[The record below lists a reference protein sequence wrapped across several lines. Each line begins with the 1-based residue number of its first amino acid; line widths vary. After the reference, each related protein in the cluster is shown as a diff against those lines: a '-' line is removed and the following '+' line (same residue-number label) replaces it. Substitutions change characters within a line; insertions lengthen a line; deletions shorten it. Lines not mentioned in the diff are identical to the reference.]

1 VINLFQ
7 ASNSDA
13 VPDHF
18 VRLAILRF
26 LEARLR
32 QPGPSG
38 VSGFHRVGDLLAKL
52 VLLGHDA
59 SRVHEELLYL
69 PKKACV
75 LAEHQR
81 LDELSEDDLICL
93 SPGGSVH
100 LEMLESKDYLAA
112 CVEDIRMA
120 DEAAANRVALRIGG
134 NRHAHLSCPCGKHA

>member
-1 VINLFQ
+1 FLQQWPHQRGEILKIRNERGNYVLPLRIVSQVLLRMDRRFYDGDKSHVINLFQ

-18 VRLAILRF
+18 VRLA
-26 LEARLR
+26 
-32 QPGPSG
+32 
-38 VSGFHRVGDLLAKL
+38 KL

-69 PKKACV
+69 LKKACV

-93 SPGGSVH
+93 SPG
-100 LEMLESKDYLAA
+100 
-112 CVEDIRMA
+112 
-120 DEAAANRVALRIGG
+120 
-134 NRHAHLSCPCGKHA
+134 